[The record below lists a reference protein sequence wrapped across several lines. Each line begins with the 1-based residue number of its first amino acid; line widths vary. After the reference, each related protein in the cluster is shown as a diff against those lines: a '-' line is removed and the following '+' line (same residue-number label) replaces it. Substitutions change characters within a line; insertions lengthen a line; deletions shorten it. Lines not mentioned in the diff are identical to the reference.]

1 MEFLSFVRPD
11 GGFGVRNYILVISGD
26 PATNRLARNIAGS
39 VLHAVAVQAWPE
51 KESCT
56 DFFKDLVTN
65 PNVAGAVVVSPA
77 PGGVGE
83 MLDGIMKGIG
93 KPCEQ
98 VAVSAAG
105 GAINAS
111 ALAVRAAMSMVREA
125 STMRRQLNLASRLLL
140 GVIYREQA
148 GAGELLYHC
157 LDQLVE
163 NNARIILSRKVAD
176 KKDRMQNLPGVKKLP
191 SGKKVD
197 QSRGIYEI
205 EYCEDIGETLSA
217 MAARGVQ
224 LVLAVGC
231 GPCPAGHTV
240 IPVVNVTADSDYYK
254 YMQDMVDLNLGGLD
268 LGSYKA
274 EDFSLLLLNEIIATA
289 SGKLTSAEILMMY

>member
-1 MEFLSFVRPD
+1 MEFLSFIRPD

-26 PATNRLARNIAGS
+26 PATNRLAQNIGS

-51 KESCT
+51 KESCA

-65 PNVAGAVVVSPA
+65 PNVAGAVVVNPE

-83 MLDGIMKGIG
+83 MLAETMRGIG
-93 KPCEQ
+93 KPCEL
-98 VAVSAAG
+98 VAVSAVG

-111 ALAVRAAMSMVREA
+111 AVAVRAAMSMIREA
-125 STMRRQLNLASRLLL
+125 STFRRQLNLTSRLLL
-140 GVIYREQA
+140 GVIYREQT

-163 NNARIILSRKVAD
+163 NNARIILSRKVVD
-176 KKDRMQNLPGVKKLP
+176 KKDKMQKLPEVKKLP
-191 SGKKVD
+191 SGSKVD

-217 MAARGVQ
+217 MAAKGVQ

-231 GPCPAGHTV
+231 GRCPAGHTV
-240 IPVVNVTADSDYYK
+240 MPVVNVTADSDYYK
-254 YMQDMVDLNLGGLD
+254 TMQDMVDLNLGGLD
-268 LGSYKA
+268 QGRYKA

-289 SGKLTSAEILMMY
+289 SGKLTSTEILKMY

>member
-1 MEFLSFVRPD
+1 LEFLSFIRPD
-11 GGFGVRNYILVISGD
+11 GGFGVRNYILVISVD

-51 KESCT
+51 KEKCA
-56 DFFKDLVTN
+56 DFFIDMVSS
-65 PNVAGAVVVSPA
+65 PNVAGAVVVA
-77 PGGVGE
+77 PEQGGVGDTVAE
-83 MLDGIMKGIG
+83 NMRAIG

-98 VAVSAAG
+98 VSVSAAG

-111 ALAVRAAMSMVREA
+111 AVAVRAAMSMILEA
-125 STMRRQLNLASRLLL
+125 SAMRRQLSLTSRLLL
-140 GVIYREQA
+140 GVIYREQP

-163 NNARIILSRKVAD
+163 NNARIILSRKVND
-176 KKDRMQNLPGVKKLP
+176 KKDKMQKLPDVKKLP

-205 EYCEDIGETLSA
+205 EYYEDIGKTLSA

-231 GPCPAGHTV
+231 GRCPSGHTV
-240 IPVVNVTADSDYYK
+240 MPVVNVTADSDYYQS
-254 YMQDMVDLNLGGLD
+254 MQDMVDLNLGGLD

-274 EDFSLLLLNEIIATA
+274 EDFSLLLLSEIIAIA
-289 SGKLTSAEILMMY
+289 SGKLTKAEILKF